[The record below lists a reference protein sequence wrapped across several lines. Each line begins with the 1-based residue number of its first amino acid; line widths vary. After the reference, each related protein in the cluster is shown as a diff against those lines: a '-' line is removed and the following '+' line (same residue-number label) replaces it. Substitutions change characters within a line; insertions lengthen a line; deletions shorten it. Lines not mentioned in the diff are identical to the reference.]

1 MANKFYEEND
11 ISAIASA
18 IRTKLGVQTTYKVS
32 EMASAVDSII
42 SIPSYLTIE
51 RVTVPSD
58 SKTFTV
64 QSDTT
69 RSIRMCMIIP
79 VSLSSQIAYR
89 GIFVLAK
96 TNLVSGEVFEQHVG
110 SYLNNNGTSEAF
122 NTNNAGTMT
131 LDDTT
136 GIITISTRSDGSYTF
151 YADDVFDVYIIY
163 NH

>member
-51 RVTVPSD
+51 RVTLPAN

-64 QSDTT
+64 QSDIARTVA
-69 RSIRMCMIIP
+69 MCMIIP
-79 VSLSSQIAYR
+79 VALSSQYAYH

-96 TNLVSGEVFEQHVG
+96 SNVVTGAVFEQCAG
-110 SYLNNNGTSEAF
+110 SYLNHNGTSESF
-122 NTNNAGTMT
+122 NANNGGSMT

-136 GIITISTRSDGSYTF
+136 GIITISTRSDGNYTF
-151 YADDVFDVYIIY
+151 YAGDVFDVYIIY
-163 NH
+163 IH

>member
-1 MANKFYEEND
+1 MANKFYEETD
-11 ISAIASA
+11 IAAIASA

-32 EMASAVDSII
+32 EMADAVDDII

-69 RSIRMCMIIP
+69 RSIGMCMIIP
-79 VSLSSQIAYR
+79 VSLSSQYAYH

-96 TNLVSGEVFEQHVG
+96 SNVVTGAVFEQCAG
-110 SYLNNNGTSEAF
+110 SYLNHNGTSESF
-122 NTNNAGTMT
+122 NANNAGTMT

-136 GIITISTRSDGSYTF
+136 GIITISTRSDGNYTF
-151 YADDVFDVYIIY
+151 YAGDVFDVYIIY
-163 NH
+163 TH